1 YADYTASGRGL
12 KCIEDFIS
20 TRVLP
25 MYGNTHSIASA
36 TARQTTFYRSEA
48 REKVRAYFNANHE
61 DSVAGSSYNISNNVD
76 GSINNIFETELVE
89 LPLNHNTGT
98 ADIGAL
104 EDVLKE
110 IAHFNESTA
119 TDTTAVPIVV
129 LSACSN
135 VTGAML
141 DVDMNPVS
149 HPQGYIDFAFVS
161 PHKLLGGPGSSGI
174 LLCKKR
180 HQTNAIPAV
189 CGGGVVFYVSPVS
202 HSYIQNHEERE
213 EAGTPDIL
221 GCIRAGAVY
230 HLHSMLDHDMIAE
243 NERRMATQL
252 VERLSKCSKIHILGP
267 KDRSHCASIVS
278 FNILY
283 NEDDTTKK
291 GLYLHYNFV
300 GALLND
306 VFGVQSRGGCAC
318 AGPYAHSLLGINNDM
333 AVRFENALRTS
344 GCELIRPGFVR
355 VGVHYSM
362 TQEELD
368 VLAGSILWVAE
379 NGWKL
384 LGAYTFSTSTG
395 EWHHQLD
402 RRDRTRKW
410 LSSELGWSR
419 VLGSSNDIDIG
430 TPSVEGNTD
439 DIDSLIKK
447 ADHIVEEAYSAG
459 QVPFSAVKCP
469 LLDSDLADLVWFALP
484 TDCKWSLEGA
494 TSSSP
499 VPKICTDPT
508 VPLFKPSK
516 GDDTMVKRATES
528 IFNASIW
535 SMSEEERKS
544 IMDSHKAGNGG
555 QERWSKKREAS
566 TELVAPHVKLHPS
579 GFPQVSITP
588 VVSKKLRLLIGTA
601 VRDFQMINEGDKILV
616 GLSGGKDSLTM
627 LHLLLALKKRSPVK
641 FKIGAAT
648 VDPQTP
654 EYNPEPLKRYMEAL
668 GVEYHFLSKPLIEM
682 AKNSLDPK
690 KPSLC
695 SFCARMKRG
704 MLYSCMREFGYTS
717 LALGQHL
724 DDLAE
729 SFVMSAFH
737 NGTLRTM
744 KANYYVQQGDL
755 RVIRP
760 LVYCRE
766 KQLAEFAAE
775 NRLPVISDNC
785 PACFAAP
792 KERHRIKVLL
802 SEQEFDYPRL
812 FNSLLSTMKPLMAI
826 KNAGKASDIAK
837 GKIAADEIKLVKCNT
852 SDEDTD
858 QAAEECMMSCNVEG
872 ACCAMPSKTT
882 KISELEHALSATE
895 LEVSVLLGDKG
906 QLKNDLEECRERVKE
921 LEEKLNKVNSNPSGK
936 PPTASSET
944 EHVDS
949 GSSKKFTIP
958 EFFSEEACSTPEPAR
973 KARIAAAG
981 SEEACSTPEPA
992 KKARKAAAGSEEA
1005 CTTPKPA
1012 KKARKAAAGS
1022 EEACTTPKPAK
1033 KARKAAAGSE
1043 EACTTPNPA
1052 KKPRKAAADSSKRP
1066 RSTRPIETHY

>member
-1 YADYTASGRGL
+1 MLRYGNLDEQPIAPSEPLAGQGKSLSENYDKVVDYLRGQIIGKDQRITIPYDDSTRKIVYADYTASGRGL
-12 KCIEDFIS
+12 HCIEDFI
-20 TRVLP
+20 THRVLP
-25 MYGNTHSIASA
+25 TYGNTHSIASA

-61 DSVAGSSYNISNNVD
+61 DSVIFCGAGATGASNKFLEMLWKSRGFDQQGDQQDDERKFFREDRWGGCECTLCDVRLKNESVYRSHVKTVMHAEKLGNYKNYTEEEDEETSVPGSHFKLSGTVDSSVDNV
-76 GSINNIFETELVE
+76 FETELVE
-89 LPLNHNTGT
+89 LPLDHTTGT
-98 ADIGAL
+98 ADVNAL
-104 EDVLKE
+104 EEVLKE
-110 IAHFNESTA
+110 IVHFNESTA
-119 TDTTAVPIVV
+119 TDTTAVPVVV

-141 DVDMNPVS
+141 DIPTLSTLVHSYNGIACWDLAAASSKIKVDMNPVS

-161 PHKLLGGPGSSGI
+161 PHKLLGGPGSSGL
-174 LLCKKR
+174 LLCKKK
-180 HQTNAIPAV
+180 HQTNAVPAV
-189 CGGGVVFYVSPVS
+189 CGGGVVFYVSPVA

-230 HLHSMLDHDMIAE
+230 HLHSMLDHDMIAKT
-243 NERRMATQL
+243 ERRMATQL

-267 KDRSHCASIVS
+267 QDRSQCAGIVS

-283 NEDDTTKK
+283 NEDPATKR

-300 GALLND
+300 GAVLND
-306 VFGVQSRGGCAC
+306 VFGVQGRGGCAC

-333 AVRFENALRTS
+333 AVRFENSLRTS
-344 GCELIRPGFVR
+344 GCEVIRPGFMR

-402 RRDRTRKW
+402 RRDRTRQW
-410 LSSELGWSR
+410 LSTDLGWSR
-419 VLGSSNDIDIG
+419 VLGQDVGSIADLGERS
-430 TPSVEGNTD
+430 TTACD
-439 DIDSLIKK
+439 DGIDSLINR
-447 ADHIVEEAYSAG
+447 ADTIVDNAYSAG

-469 LLDSDLADLVWFALP
+469 LLDPQLADLVWFALP
-484 TDCKWSLEGA
+484 TDCKWSLDGV
-494 TSSSP
+494 SSP
-499 VPKICTDPT
+499 QPMLCTDPN
-508 VPLFKPSK
+508 VPLFKGGVQ
-516 GDDTMVKRATES
+516 GDDAPARASES
-528 IFNASIW
+528 VFNSSIW
-535 SMSEEERKS
+535 SMTEEERKS
-544 IMDSHKAGNGG
+544 MMKSRLSTQ
-555 QERWSKKREAS
+555 QEERQSKKREAS

-601 VRDFQMINEGDKILV
+601 VRDFQMIGEGDKILV

-627 LHLLLALKKRSPVK
+627 LHLLLAMRKRSPVK
-641 FKIGAAT
+641 FTIGAAT

-654 EYNPEPLKRYMEAL
+654 EYSPEPLKRYMEAL

-744 KANYYVQQGDL
+744 KANYFVQQGDL

-766 KQLAEFAAE
+766 KQLAEFASE

-792 KERHRIKVLL
+792 KERHRVKVLL

-837 GKIAADEIKLVKCNT
+837 GKISGDEKMATTKGSS

-858 QAAEECMMSCNVEG
+858 QAAEECIMSCNIGG
-872 ACCAMPSKTT
+872 ACP
-882 KISELEHALSATE
+882 L
-895 LEVSVLLGDKG
+895 
-906 QLKNDLEECRERVKE
+906 
-921 LEEKLNKVNSNPSGK
+921 
-936 PPTASSET
+936 
-944 EHVDS
+944 
-949 GSSKKFTIP
+949 
-958 EFFSEEACSTPEPAR
+958 
-973 KARIAAAG
+973 
-981 SEEACSTPEPA
+981 
-992 KKARKAAAGSEEA
+992 
-1005 CTTPKPA
+1005 
-1012 KKARKAAAGS
+1012 
-1022 EEACTTPKPAK
+1022 
-1033 KARKAAAGSE
+1033 
-1043 EACTTPNPA
+1043 
-1052 KKPRKAAADSSKRP
+1052 PRKQK
-1066 RSTRPIETHY
+1066 